1 MATLVGSTGLVA
13 GRARATDRVGT
24 GPPMAG
30 GIQIA
35 RFGTTPGGHLGDQ
48 VANHIGRVSAHHRA
62 GHLAVLLRQRSESS
76 RPVDVGAVLDGYHGD
91 QVPLVINTVDHAII
105 AAASAMKPFKTELQ
119 RLADAV
125 RAGG

>member
-35 RFGTTPGGHLGDQ
+35 RFSTTPGGHLGDQ
-48 VANHIGRVSAHHRA
+48 VANHIGGSARIIVPDILPCCCVS
-62 GHLAVLLRQRSESS
+62 GQS
-76 RPVDVGAVLDGYHGD
+76 RRG
-91 QVPLVINTVDHAII
+91 
-105 AAASAMKPFKTELQ
+105 
-119 RLADAV
+119 R
-125 RAGG
+125 